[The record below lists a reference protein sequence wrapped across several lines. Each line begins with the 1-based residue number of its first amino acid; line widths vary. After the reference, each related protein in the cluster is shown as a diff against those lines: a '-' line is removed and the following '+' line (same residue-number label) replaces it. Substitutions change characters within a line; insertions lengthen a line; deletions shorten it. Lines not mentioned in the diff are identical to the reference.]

1 MYLLLFTVIYLLIAI
16 PMTEWTKWKKYYTTI
31 QYYVICDLLYNFL
44 FYDHTLWEYRSVE
57 TEWLNH
63 TIIDLIFTFLI
74 IPVAIYFYLS
84 FLPEGKKMYVYITGW
99 VILFEIIEFFFHQ
112 KGLFLYHNGWNAMWS
127 FLFNI
132 VLFTMLRL
140 HYRSNVKAII
150 LTVPVIALLLWFFHP
165 SFADL
170 K

>member
-1 MYLLLFTVIYLLIAI
+1 MF
-16 PMTEWTKWKKYYTTI
+16 
-31 QYYVICDLLYNFL
+31 
-44 FYDHTLWEYRSVE
+44 
-57 TEWLNH
+57 
-63 TIIDLIFTFLI
+63 
-74 IPVAIYFYLS
+74 
-84 FLPEGKKMYVYITGW
+84 VYITGW
-99 VILFEIIEFFFHQ
+99 AILFEIIEFFFHQ

-127 FLFNI
+127 FIFNI

>member
-1 MYLLLFTVIYLLIAI
+1 MYLLLFTAIYLLVAV
-16 PMTEWTKWKKYYTTI
+16 PMTEWTKWKKYYPTI

-44 FYDHTLWEYRSVE
+44 FYNHTLWEYHSVE

-84 FLPEGKKMYVYITGW
+84 FLPEGKKWIVYIAGW
-99 VILFEIIEFFFHQ
+99 VALFTLVEFFFHQ
-112 KGLFLYHNGWNAMWS
+112 RGLFLYQNGWNAKWS
-127 FLFNI
+127 LIFNMI
-132 VLFTMLRL
+132 LFTMLRL
-140 HYRSNVKAII
+140 HYRSYVKAII
-150 LTVPVIALLLWFFHP
+150 LTAPIIAMLLWFFHP